1 MMTLAMGFMSQGS
14 RKYKRSSQFIIM
26 IEKTWRDEEILLQ
39 LFPARVLFQASSLLG
54 FKYLE
59 TNVLE
64 L

>member
-1 MMTLAMGFMSQGS
+1 
-14 RKYKRSSQFIIM
+14 M